1 MVQVIVD
8 RENQKSTVE
17 CSEVKGYVLGN
28 GPSSHINLD
37 ELRKDGIIYGCN
49 ALYRDFTPDYL
60 VCY

>member
-17 CSEVKGYVLGN
+17 TRCSEVKGYVLGN
-28 GPSSHINLD
+28 GPSRAHINLD

-49 ALYRDFTPDYL
+49 ILSIK
-60 VCY
+60 